1 MANYSLVMNPF
12 QARSFDD
19 MVKPYA
25 MLTEVYNNTET
36 EFDTLE
42 AATDMLDRL
51 ISKDK
56 DPGAR
61 ALYDK
66 FVQDL

>member
-1 MANYSLVMNPF
+1 
-12 QARSFDD
+12 
-19 MVKPYA
+19 
-25 MLTEVYNNTET
+25 
-36 EFDTLE
+36 
-42 AATDMLDRL
+42 MLDRL

-66 FVQDL
+66 FVQDLQGVSDDLLKNGLSPNSRRILHRLKSYYNKYITAI

>member
-25 MLTEVYNNTET
+25 MLTKE
-36 EFDTLE
+36 
-42 AATDMLDRL
+42 
-51 ISKDK
+51 
-56 DPGAR
+56 
-61 ALYDK
+61 YDSA
-66 FVQDL
+66 